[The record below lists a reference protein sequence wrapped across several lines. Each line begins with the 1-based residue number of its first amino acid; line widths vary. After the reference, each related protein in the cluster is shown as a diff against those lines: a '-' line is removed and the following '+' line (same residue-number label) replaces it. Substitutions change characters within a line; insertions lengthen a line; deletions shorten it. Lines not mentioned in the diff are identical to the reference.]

1 MRLRKKVRRCI
12 SLKIIIFNALE
23 EGAGDKSSPELWSQ
37 VRSLESDVKASQ
49 IDRLKLLFERYSE
62 REWNWWPFDS
72 PDSPAKPLVN
82 GKIRI
87 RWQCVSKQSPDIA
100 VYTH

>member
-62 REWNWWPFDS
+62 REWNWSF
-72 PDSPAKPLVN
+72 DSPAKPLVN

-87 RWQCVSKQSPDIA
+87 RWQCVSKQSPEIA